1 MSASV
6 RDQIRYVRPV
16 VPVHFPATDPEW
28 DLGQNTRHFDL
39 CSLLRRIL
47 LAAVGEDGATGADQ
61 FVYFDASDP
70 TRKCAPDAFV
80 KLDSTPRELDS
91 WKTWED
97 GVPELCVEILSPS
110 DMEKLTLDQKL
121 ARYLAIGV
129 QEVLVLDPALAPGTR
144 LRAWDRVDG
153 DLVER
158 VVERERT
165 PCVTL
170 GLHWVLTFDDALATD
185 ALRLATDAEG
195 EHLVLTRDEAST
207 AAATAHANAERAR
220 ADRAEAEAARLREE
234 LTRALRPRNE

>member
-28 DLGQNTRHFDL
+28 DLGQNTLHGRL
-39 CSLLRRIL
+39 CELLYQVL
-47 LAAVGEDGATGADQ
+47 VATLGPEHTVSDDQ
-61 FVYFDASDP
+61 FVYYDASNP
-70 TRKCAPDAFV
+70 RLKCAPDVFV
-80 KLDSTPRELDS
+80 KLGTPQAHFAS

-121 ARYLAIGV
+121 TRYLAIGV

-207 AAATAHANAERAR
+207 AAERTR

-234 LTRALRPRNE
+234 LARVQKKR

>member
-129 QEVLVLDPALAPGTR
+129 QEVLVLDPALPPGTR

-170 GLHWVLTFDDALATD
+170 GLHWVLTFDDTLATD

-207 AAATAHANAERAR
+207 AAERTR

-234 LTRALRPRNE
+234 LARVQKKR